1 MGKRADPHR
10 ARGSALCGQWLLLDR
25 KHHETGSALARL
37 CTGSVGTRLGAV
49 GGIKRLAGDKVCE
62 NSVLHSWTP
71 FLVGNSHRR
80 FPLASSRP
88 HDVTPG
94 AHVREGRRTR
104 WARILGKGVRRPYGT
119 RGPYF
124 GQGCQKAVG
133 HGGPVFWAR
142 VSEGRMGQGGPY
154 FGQGC
159 QKAVWDKG
167 VRYFTRG
174 LQPGTSGSPRVPRN
188 LPFHFLGEHVFP
200 SGNTGDMGG
209 HPGTG
214 GATEKLKYFHGYENP

>member
-49 GGIKRLAGDKVCE
+49 GGIKRLSGDKVCE

-88 HDVTPG
+88 HDVSPG

-119 RGPYF
+119 RGY
-124 GQGCQKAVG
+124 
-133 HGGPVFWAR
+133 VFWAR
-142 VSEGRMGQGGPY
+142 VSEGRMGQGGTL
-154 FGQGC
+154 FH
-159 QKAVWDKG
+159 KG
-167 VRYFTRG
+167 VTTRD
-174 LQPGTSGSPRVPRN
+174 PRVP
-188 LPFHFLGEHVFP
+188 PPGPQEP
-200 SGNTGDMGG
+200 SVPPPRGTRVP
-209 HPGTG
+209 PGTG
-214 GATEKLKYFHGYENP
+214 GPGGQVPLEMLKIVSRDGK

>member
-88 HDVTPG
+88 HDVSPG
-94 AHVREGRRTR
+94 ADVGEGRRTR

-119 RGPYF
+119 RGP
-124 GQGCQKAVG
+124 
-133 HGGPVFWAR
+133 VFWAR
-142 VSEGRMGQGGPY
+142 VSEGRMGQGGPL
-154 FGQGC
+154 FH
-159 QKAVWDKG
+159 KG
-167 VRYFTRG
+167 VTTRD
-174 LQPGTSGSPRVPRN
+174 PRAHGSPRVPRN

-200 SGNTGDMGG
+200 RGQGDRRGQGCPGKNQNLIMG
-209 HPGTG
+209 TRF
-214 GATEKLKYFHGYENP
+214 EK

>member
-10 ARGSALCGQWLLLDR
+10 ARGSALCGQWLLLYGADH
-25 KHHETGSALARL
+25 KAGAILACLGAGLVRSRL
-37 CTGSVGTRLGAV
+37 CAV

-88 HDVTPG
+88 HDVSPG

-119 RGPYF
+119 RGH
-124 GQGCQKAVG
+124 VI
-133 HGGPVFWAR
+133 
-142 VSEGRMGQGGPY
+142 SQGGY
-154 FGQGC
+154 IQGP
-159 QKAVWDKG
+159 
-167 VRYFTRG
+167 
-174 LQPGTSGSPRVPRN
+174 PGTQGPPGSPGTFRSTS
-188 LPFHFLGEHVFP
+188 
-200 SGNTGDMGG
+200 SGNTCSPGDR
-209 HPGTG
+209 GTG
-214 GATEKLKYFHGYENP
+214 GDRGAQEKLKYFHGYENP

>member
-25 KHHETGSALARL
+25 KHHETGSALSRL

-124 GQGCQKAVG
+124 GQGCQKAV
-133 HGGPVFWAR
+133 
-142 VSEGRMGQGGPY
+142 
-154 FGQGC
+154 
-159 QKAVWDKG
+159 WDKG

-174 LQPGTSGSPRVPRN
+174 LQPGTPGHTGPPGSPGTFRSTS
-188 LPFHFLGEHVFP
+188 